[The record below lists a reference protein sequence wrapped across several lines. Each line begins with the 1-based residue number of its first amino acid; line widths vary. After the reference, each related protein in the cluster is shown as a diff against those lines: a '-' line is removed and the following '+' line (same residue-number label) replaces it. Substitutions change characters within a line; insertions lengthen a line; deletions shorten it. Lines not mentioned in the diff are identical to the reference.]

1 MGNLTAG
8 ASTTSL
14 PCEGGARSGDNAV
27 PMPAPADRID
37 ALRAVIRHHEA
48 RYYLHDDP
56 EISDAEF
63 DALMRELRELESEH
77 PDLVTGDSPTQRVS
91 GRPAEGFDTA
101 EHLRPMLSLDNAYDD
116 GELDAFDERVRKALA
131 AEGPVAYVA
140 ELKIDGLS
148 IAVTYVDGA
157 FARGVTRGDGTVGED
172 VSGNVRTIQS
182 IPLRLRNAPGERLEV
197 RGEIY
202 FPRAAFDRLNEER
215 ERSGEPLF
223 ANPRNAAAGTL
234 RNLDPALVAKRG
246 LRAFFYHAVRT
257 DSPAGIDGLPETH
270 AALMEALAS
279 WGLPVEKHWTRCT
292 GIADVK
298 AFCASWAETR
308 RQLPFDIDGIVIK
321 VDRREERER
330 LGYTSKFPRWAVAY
344 KFPAQQATT
353 RLIRIDVQVGRTG
366 AVTPLAVLE
375 PVFLAGSTIQYA
387 TLHNEEEIRRKDL
400 RPGDEVLLEKGGDVI
415 PKIVK
420 PILRRR
426 PEGLPP
432 FEMPARCPVCES
444 TLERPED
451 EVVWRCPNP
460 SCPARLRR
468 SLEHFAGRRA
478 MAIDGL
484 GEALV
489 DKLVALG
496 MVTDFADLYHLTV
509 EALADL
515 KFEAQPRKEPSDAA
529 PARAATLRRFGEKS
543 ASALVA
549 RIDGSR
555 RNPLWRLVFGLGIR
569 HVGERGAQA
578 LADAFGTMEALA
590 AAPVEQLQAVADIG
604 PVVAASV
611 RRFFDS
617 PETRRLVE
625 RLAAAGLHMGSPVP
639 EGRGPKPLEGRTI
652 VLTGALSTLTREEAA
667 ERLTT
672 LGAKVAGSVSRK
684 TALVIAGA
692 DAGSKL
698 DKARELGVPIGDE
711 DTLVALLADP
721 TRWPG

>member
-1 MGNLTAG
+1 
-8 ASTTSL
+8 
-14 PCEGGARSGDNAV
+14 
-27 PMPAPADRID
+27 MPAPADRID
-37 ALRAVIRHHEA
+37 ALRALIRHHEE

-63 DALMRELRELESEH
+63 DALLRELRELESAH

-116 GELDAFDERVRKALA
+116 GELDAFDERVRKGLGSD
-131 AEGPVAYVA
+131 EPVTYVA

-148 IAVTYVDGA
+148 IAVTYEDGL
-157 FARGVTRGDGTVGED
+157 FARGVTRGDGVVGED
-172 VSGNVRTIQS
+172 VSSNVRTIQA
-182 IPLRLRNAPGERLEV
+182 IPLRLRKAPPGRLEV

-202 FPRAAFDRLNEER
+202 FPRAAFARLNAER
-215 ERSGEPLF
+215 EEASEPLF

-234 RNLDPALVAKRG
+234 RNLDPRLVARRG
-246 LRAFFYHAVRT
+246 LRAFFYHAVREELPT
-257 DSPAGIDGLPETH
+257 PDGPDDGLPATH
-270 AALMEALAS
+270 AALMKTLAA
-279 WGLPVEKHWTRCT
+279 WGLPVEKSWTPCD
-292 GIADVK
+292 GIDAVK
-298 AFCASWAETR
+298 AFCASWAGTR
-308 RQLPFDIDGIVIK
+308 EQLPFDIDGIVIK
-321 VDRREERER
+321 VDRRDQRER
-330 LGYTSKFPRWAVAY
+330 LGFTSKFPRWATAY

-353 RLIRIDVQVGRTG
+353 RLLRIEVQVGRTG

-387 TLHNEEEIRRKDL
+387 TLHNEEEIRRRDI

-420 PILRRR
+420 PILSRR
-426 PEGLPP
+426 PGDLQA
-432 FEMPARCPVCES
+432 FEMPTCCPECGS
-444 TLERPED
+444 RLERPED

-489 DKLVALG
+489 DKLVGLE
-496 MVTDFADLYHLTV
+496 MVKDFADLYGLTV

-515 KFEAQPRKEPSDAA
+515 RFEAQPRKVPVDPDA
-529 PARAATLRRFGEKS
+529 PARVLTPRRLGEKAAATLVAQIE
-543 ASALVA
+543 ASRSNEA
-549 RIDGSR
+549 
-555 RNPLWRLVFGLGIR
+555 WRLIFGLGIR

-578 LADAFGTMEALA
+578 LADAFGTIPAVA
-590 AAPVEQLQAVADIG
+590 AASLEHLQAVPDIG

-611 RRFFDS
+611 RRFFDE
-617 PETRRLVE
+617 PATAALIAK
-625 RLAAAGLHMGSPVP
+625 LDAAGVNMGSPVP

-652 VLTGALSTLTREEAA
+652 VLTGTLSRLSRDEATA
-667 ERLTT
+667 RLTA
-672 LGAKVAGSVSRK
+672 LGAKVSGSVSRK
-684 TALVIAGA
+684 TSLLIAGEA
-692 DAGSKL
+692 AGSKL
-698 DKARELGVPIGDE
+698 DKARDLGVPVGDE
-711 DTLVALLADP
+711 TTLEALLAAP
-721 TRWPG
+721 LTWPPAGA